1 MLCFSIS
8 VKQIFRKVNVL
19 MAAIGTKLTGHEKH
33 HCNTEWGT
41 ADRFN
46 ADAQDQASNE
56 IQAHKHG

>member
-41 ADRFN
+41 ADRFK
-46 ADAQDQASNE
+46 AQDQASNE
-56 IQAHKHG
+56 I